1 MEPELDSLRRLPF
14 VLDLSWHPEIDATKH
29 GFDAWLSIRTPERS
43 FRLAVELRG
52 GVLSRAAAAGVA
64 DRPTPKQAD
73 GKLLV
78 ADTITSGVA
87 ASLREA
93 GLNYLDGAGNCSL
106 SLGDRYFAHIE
117 GKVAP
122 KQPRPAGLRAAS
134 YRVLGA
140 ALIEPGL
147 FNLSLRA
154 IAARCGVSTTAVLDV
169 RANLTEQR
177 LLVRSSS
184 GITVVRRLDLLD
196 RFLIGYR
203 DILRPHL
210 HVGRFALPHDSVEA
224 LGRTLAHALPRGS
237 WAWGGSQ
244 ATLRAFSVG
253 TTGDVVV
260 HLLQLDTKKLPKLPL
275 RPDPEGAVEVLAIP
289 CAPASDEHPQPALA
303 ESGLARD
310 AAPPR
315 GCVHPLLALAE
326 LERRPDD
333 RSREVA
339 ATVRERL
346 VAGWGAEDGV

>member
-1 MEPELDSLRRLPF
+1 MEPELDPLRRLPF
-14 VLDLSWHPEIDATKH
+14 VRGLSWHPEIDATKL
-29 GFDAWLSIRTPERS
+29 GFDAWLSIVTPERT
-43 FRLAVELRG
+43 FRLAVETKG
-52 GVLSRAAAAGVA
+52 GVLSRDAAARVA
-64 DRPTPKQAD
+64 KRPTPTQAD

-106 SLGDRYFAHIE
+106 SLGDRYFAHVE

-122 KQPRPAGLRAAS
+122 KADRPTGLRAAS

-140 ALIEPGL
+140 ALIEPAL
-147 FNLSLRA
+147 FNLPLRA

-177 LLVRSSS
+177 HLVRS
-184 GITVVRRLDLLD
+184 GGRVALRGRLDLLD

-203 DILRPHL
+203 DLLRPHL
-210 HVGRFALPHDSVEA
+210 HVGRFALPHDSVEV
-224 LGRTLAHALPRGS
+224 LGRTLAHVLPES
-237 WAWGGSQ
+237 TWAWGGSQ
-244 ATLRAFSVG
+244 ATLRTFSVG

-260 HLLQLDTKKLPKLPL
+260 HLRQLDTKSLPKLPL
-275 RPDPEGAVEVLAIP
+275 RPDPDGAVEVLAIP
-289 CAPASDEHPQPALA
+289 CVSAGEDHPLLALA
-303 ESGLARD
+303 EAGFVKD
-310 AAPPR
+310 AVHPR

-326 LERRPDD
+326 LEIHRDD

-339 ATVRERL
+339 ATVREHL